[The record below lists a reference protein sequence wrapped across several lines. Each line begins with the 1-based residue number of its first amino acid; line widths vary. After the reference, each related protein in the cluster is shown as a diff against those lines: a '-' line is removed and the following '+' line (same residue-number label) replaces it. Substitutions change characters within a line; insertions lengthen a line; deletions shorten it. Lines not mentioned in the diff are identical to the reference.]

1 MRAYKK
7 QKTLSELIH
16 ASFAFTILAAM
27 VLFPVYNVYAQTVEN
42 PQEGSVGLNAV
53 VPGNAPT
60 EAAVIELPSNGDTF
74 GDNPILVRGSCLSG
88 LLVQIYR
95 NGVFVGSTVCL
106 DNDTFELNVDLV
118 NGQNVLVARVFDAL
132 DQSGP
137 DSAAVTV
144 TLSPTQPS
152 EGFGETGQQ
161 LILTSNFASRGV
173 DPGKE
178 MTWPVGLSGGSPPYA
193 LSWDWG
199 DGESDLYSVA
209 DSGTFTATHTYSA
222 AGTYPVIIKATDA
235 NGNQAYLQLIAV
247 VNGPATAG
255 ITQQDGNAQ
264 AVSPVIERYVL
275 WPLYVLGG
283 LVVATFFIGRVFE
296 KRKQELRYRRLAQR
310 QQTAGGFMGGNV
322 RQAHQ

>member
-1 MRAYKK
+1 MRAKTK

-16 ASFAFTILAAM
+16 AFFALTILAAM

-42 PQEGSVGLNAV
+42 PQDGSVGLNAV

-60 EAAVIELPSNGDTF
+60 EAAVIEEPSNGAIF
-74 GDNPILVRGSCLSG
+74 GDNPILVRGTCLSG

-106 DNDTFELNVDLV
+106 DDDTFELNVDLV

-137 DSAAVTV
+137 DSAAVNV
-144 TLSPTQPS
+144 IFSPNQPS
-152 EGFGETGQQ
+152 EGFTQDGSQ

-178 MTWPVGLSGGSPPYA
+178 MTWPIGISGGSPPYA

-199 DGESDLYSVA
+199 DGETDLYSVA
-209 DSGTFTATHTYSA
+209 DSGTFTATHTYDA
-222 AGTYPVIIKATDA
+222 AGTYPVIVKATDE
-235 NGNQAYLQLIAV
+235 NGNTAYIQLIAV

-255 ITQQDGNAQ
+255 ITQQNGNAQ
-264 AVSPVIERYVL
+264 AVSPVVERYVL
-275 WPLYVLGG
+275 WPLYVLGAM
-283 LVVATFFIGRVFE
+283 VVTTFFVGRVFE
-296 KRKQELRYRRLAQR
+296 KRKQEQRYRRLAQR

-322 RQAHQ
+322 RHAHQ